1 MAEKIVNGAFA
12 TDLSDWV
19 QSGAYNYVWDGAA
32 KATSSTL
39 SNAPCYHI
47 LNQNFAVDG
56 TVQTA
61 LLTVANLWDVMVG
74 DTGNG
79 AAVFTVAIK
88 NPSGVSTTVASATK
102 SPGDG
107 GEYICDS
114 LDVSSYLTTIG
125 TYTLVLTARVRSAK
139 NEETPPPGATYSYDP
154 SFAWYDDISLLITE
168 RVSKTVVEA
177 LGGGELD
184 ARFGIGLPVESIGL
198 FESLAAQEGKFLYN
212 KVGLMEFI
220 NAVVDNLVLES
231 AGMAESYLTHVG
243 KRRTIPLEAPG
254 LKEYLL
260 ARWKIGNVTMERNVL
275 TPASIWTD
283 LTKAATDWETF

>member
-1 MAEKIVNGAFA
+1 LAEKIVNGTFA
-12 TDLSDWV
+12 TDLSSWV

-32 KATSSTL
+32 KAASSPT

-47 LNQNFAVDG
+47 LNQNFSVDG
-56 TVQTA
+56 AVQTA
-61 LLTVANLWDVMVG
+61 LLTVANLWDVMSG
-74 DTGNG
+74 DSGHG

-88 NPSGVSTTVASATK
+88 NPSGVSTTVATSTK

-107 GEYICDS
+107 GEYICNA
-114 LDVSSYLTTIG
+114 LDVSSYLTTVG

-154 SFAWYDDISLLITE
+154 SFAWYDDISLVTME

-177 LGGGELD
+177 LGGGELGS
-184 ARFGIGLPVESIGL
+184 RVGLALGAESIGM
-198 FESLAAQEGKFLYN
+198 FESITSQEGKFLFS
-212 KVGLMEFI
+212 KIGLMEFI
-220 NAVVDNLVLES
+220 GAVVDSLLNES
-231 AGMAESYLTHVG
+231 TGMTESYLTHVG
-243 KRRTIPLEAPG
+243 RRRTIPLEAPG

-260 ARWKIGNVTMERNVL
+260 ARWTVGNVTIERNVL

-283 LTKAATDWETF
+283 LIKAATDWETI